1 MKATDQIRNLAR
13 AAGIAV
19 EWVNAAKKPQQV
31 PDSNLVRVLGALG
44 FPCETASQLAESR
57 ARIAALHHSR
67 SAHPS
72 FVTAD
77 AGRLIS
83 IASDKAASIGALEL
97 ENGKTRDIRVERV
110 ANGFS
115 LSGIVEP
122 GFHRLHIADRLITI
136 AVAPQRCVT
145 AADLAGR
152 SRSWGV
158 AVQLYGLRES
168 GDLGIG
174 NASGLI
180 AFVEGAARAGADAV
194 ALSPTHAMF
203 SADPGRYGPYSPSS
217 RLFLNPLNA
226 DPTIVFGQECVS
238 AVAQTLG
245 LAERARALEAQ
256 PLIDWGSSTAAKLAL
271 FRGLF
276 DDFWED
282 LNASELRNAF
292 AQFRTRGGPLLEKH
306 ACFEAIQAWQLQQD
320 RNRWD
325 WRNWPKP
332 WKEPES
338 EEVRRFSQDN
348 RREVAFHVF
357 LQWLADASL
366 SAAQTQA
373 RTAGMGIGL
382 IADLAVGMDA
392 GGSHAWSQ
400 QADILVGLNIGAPPD
415 LFNSEGQNWGLTT
428 FSPWS
433 LPDVHFGPFLATL
446 RAAMRHTGG
455 IRIDHAMGLT
465 RLWLVPEGASPADGA
480 YLNYPCADLLR
491 LIRLESHRHG
501 AAVVAEDLGT
511 VPEGFQDLL
520 AAAGIDGMRV
530 LWFER
535 DDDGAFRHPSEWSA
549 GAAAMTS
556 THDLPTVAGWWRGT
570 DIETRHHL
578 VAASRSGSA
587 SDDEKKQRAK
597 DRCLMW
603 DALRSVDVAEGPASA
618 ASDEGVVD
626 ASIRFVAQTASEFA
640 LIPLEDMLGLSDQP
654 NLPGT
659 ITEHPNW
666 RRRYPGEAS
675 SIWDRPEV
683 ARRAR
688 FLTAERRQ

>member
-1 MKATDQIRNLAR
+1 VKAAEQIRNLAR
-13 AAGIAV
+13 SAGIAV

-31 PDSNLVRVLGALG
+31 PETNLVRVLGALG

-57 ARIAALHHSR
+57 ARIAALRHHH

-77 AGRLIS
+77 AGRS
-83 IASDKAASIGALEL
+83 IVIAFDKVASIGALEL
-97 ENGKTRDIRVERV
+97 EDGKTRDVHLERV

-115 LSGIVEP
+115 VPGIVEP
-122 GFHRLHIADRLITI
+122 GYHKLHLGDRVIAI

-158 AVQLYGLRES
+158 AVQLYGLREH

-180 AFVEGAARAGADAV
+180 AFVEAAARAGADAV

-217 RLFLNPLNA
+217 RLFLNPLYA
-226 DPTIVFGQECVS
+226 DPTIVFGRKCVS
-238 AVAQTLG
+238 AIVQELG
-245 LAERARALEAQ
+245 LAERSKVLEVQ
-256 PLIDWGSSTAAKLAL
+256 PLIDWEGSTAAKLTL
-271 FRGLF
+271 FRSLF
-276 DDFWED
+276 DRFWGGLD
-282 LNASELRNAF
+282 ASELGSAF
-292 AQFRTRGGPLLEKH
+292 ARFRTRGGPLLQKH

-320 RNRWD
+320 QSRWD

-332 WKEPES
+332 WRKPES
-338 EEVRRFSQDN
+338 EDVRRFSQDN
-348 RREVAFHVF
+348 RREIAFHVF

-366 SAAQTQA
+366 SVAQTQA
-373 RTAGMGIGL
+373 RMAGMGIGL

-400 QADILVGLNIGAPPD
+400 QTDILVGLNIGAPPD
-415 LFNSEGQNWGLTT
+415 LFNPQGQNWGLTT
-428 FSPWS
+428 FSPWT
-433 LPDVHFGPFLATL
+433 LPDAQFGPFVATL
-446 RAAMRHTGG
+446 RAAMRHAGG
-455 IRIDHAMGLT
+455 VRIDHAMGLT
-465 RLWLVPEGASPADGA
+465 RLWLIPDGASPADGA
-480 YLNYPCADLLR
+480 YLTYPCADLLR
-491 LIRLESHRHG
+491 LIRLESQRHRSSII
-501 AAVVAEDLGT
+501 AEDLGT
-511 VPEGFQDLL
+511 VPEGFQDRL
-520 AAAGIDGMRV
+520 ADAGVDGMRV

-535 DDDGAFRHPSEWSA
+535 DDDGAFRDSSEWSV

-578 VAASRSGSA
+578 VAASRPEA
-587 SDDEKKQRAK
+587 KSDDEKRQRAT
-597 DRCLMW
+597 DRRLMW
-603 DALRSVDVAEGPASA
+603 EALRSAEVAEGCASVV
-618 ASDEGVVD
+618 SDESVVD
-626 ASIRFVAQTASEFA
+626 ASIRFVAQTASGLA
-640 LIPLEDMLGLSDQP
+640 LIPLEDMLGLPDQP

-688 FLTAERRQ
+688 FLAAERRR

>member
-1 MKATDQIRNLAR
+1 VKAADQIRDLAR
-13 AAGIAV
+13 EVGIAV
-19 EWVNAAKKPQQV
+19 EWVNAAKKPREV
-31 PDSNLVRVLGALG
+31 PDTNLVRVLGALG
-44 FPCETASQLAESR
+44 FPCETTSQLAESR
-57 ARIAALHHSR
+57 ARIAALHHGR
-67 SAHPS
+67 SPHPS
-72 FVTAD
+72 FLTAD
-77 AGRLIS
+77 AGRPIF
-83 IASDKAASIGALEL
+83 IASDEAASIGALEL
-97 ENGKTRDIRVERV
+97 ENGKTRDLRLERV
-110 ANGFS
+110 ANGFL

-122 GFHRLHIADRLITI
+122 GYHKLHLGARVITI

-145 AADLAGR
+145 AAFLAGR

-158 AVQLYGLRES
+158 AVQLYGLRKR

-180 AFVEGAARAGADAV
+180 AFVEAAAHAGADAV

-238 AVAQTLG
+238 AIAQKLG
-245 LAERARALEAQ
+245 LAERGRALEAQ
-256 PLIDWGSSTAAKLAL
+256 PLIDWEDSTAAKLAL

-276 DDFWED
+276 DDFCEGQH
-282 LNASELRNAF
+282 ASELRSAF
-292 AQFRTRGGPLLEKH
+292 VQFRKRGGLLLEKH

-320 RNRWD
+320 RSRWD
-325 WRNWPKP
+325 WRNWPRP
-332 WKEPES
+332 WQEPES
-338 EEVRRFSQDN
+338 EEVREFSQEN

-366 SAAQTQA
+366 SAAQTLA
-373 RTAGMGIGL
+373 RAAGMGIGL

-400 QADILVGLNIGAPPD
+400 QTDILVGLNIGAPPD
-415 LFNSEGQNWGLTT
+415 LFNPQGQNWGLTT
-428 FSPWS
+428 FSPWT
-433 LPDVHFGPFLATL
+433 LPEANFGPFLATV
-446 RAAMRHTGG
+446 RAAMRHAGG
-455 IRIDHAMGLT
+455 IRIDHAMGLA
-465 RLWLVPEGASPADGA
+465 RLWLIPDGASPADGA
-480 YLNYPCADLLR
+480 YLTYPCTDLLR
-491 LIRLESHRHG
+491 LIRLESQRHR
-501 AAVVAEDLGT
+501 ATVIAEDLGT
-511 VPEGFQDLL
+511 VPEGFQDRL
-520 AAAGIDGMRV
+520 AGAGVNGMRV

-535 DDDGAFRHPSEWSA
+535 DDEGAFRDSSEWSV

-570 DIETRHHL
+570 DIETRHRL
-578 VAASRSGSA
+578 VAVSRPGTA
-587 SDDEKKQRAK
+587 SDDEKRQRAK

-603 DALRSVDVAEGPASA
+603 DAFRSAEVAEGSASA
-618 ASDEGVVD
+618 ASDESVVD
-626 ASIRFVAQTASEFA
+626 ASIRFVAQTASELA
-640 LIPLEDMLGLSDQP
+640 LIPLEDMLGLFDQP

-683 ARRAR
+683 ARRGRLLA
-688 FLTAERRQ
+688 AERHR

>member
-1 MKATDQIRNLAR
+1 VRAADQIRRLAC

-19 EWVNAAKKPQQV
+19 EWVNAAKEPQRV
-31 PDSNLVRVLGALG
+31 PETNLVRVLGALG
-44 FPCETASQLAESR
+44 FPCETASQLEESR
-57 ARIAALHHSR
+57 ARIAALHHGR
-67 SAHPS
+67 SARPS

-77 AGRLIS
+77 AGRPIS
-83 IASDKAASIGALEL
+83 IASVEAASIGALEL
-97 ENGKTRDIRVERV
+97 ENGKTRDLPLERV
-110 ANGFS
+110 GNGLS
-115 LSGIVEP
+115 LSGIAEP
-122 GFHRLHIADRLITI
+122 GYHKLHLGDRVITI

-152 SRSWGV
+152 SRCWGV
-158 AVQLYGLRES
+158 AVQLYGLRKR

-180 AFVEGAARAGADAV
+180 SFVEAAARAGADAV

-217 RLFLNPLNA
+217 RLFLNPLHA

-238 AVAQTLG
+238 AIAQELG
-245 LAERARALEAQ
+245 LAERARTLEVQ
-256 PLIDWGSSTAAKLAL
+256 PLVDWQGSTAAKLAL

-276 DDFWED
+276 DSFWERLGASD
-282 LNASELRNAF
+282 LGSGF
-292 AQFRTRGGPLLEKH
+292 AQFRTRGGPLLENH
-306 ACFEAIQAWQLQQD
+306 AIFEAIQAWQLQKD
-320 RNRWD
+320 RSLRD

-332 WKEPES
+332 WREPES
-338 EEVRRFSQDN
+338 EEVRGFSQDN

-415 LFNSEGQNWGLTT
+415 LFNPQGQNWGLTT
-428 FSPWS
+428 FSPWT
-433 LPDVHFGPFLATL
+433 LPDAHFGPFLATL
-446 RAAMRHTGG
+446 RATTRHAGG

-465 RLWLVPEGASPADGA
+465 RLWLVPDGASPADGA
-480 YLNYPCADLLR
+480 YLTYPCTDLLR
-491 LIRLESHRHG
+491 LIRLESQRHR
-501 AAVVAEDLGT
+501 ATVIAEDLGT
-511 VPEGFQDLL
+511 VPEGFQALL
-520 AAAGIDGMRV
+520 ADAGVDGMRV

-535 DDDGAFRHPSEWSA
+535 NDDGAFRDSSEWSV

-556 THDLPTVAGWWRGT
+556 THDLPTVAGWWRGA
-570 DIETRHHL
+570 DIETRHRL
-578 VAASRSGSA
+578 VAASQPATA
-587 SDDEKKQRAK
+587 SDDEKKQRAT
-597 DRCLMW
+597 DRRLMW
-603 DALRSVDVAEGPASA
+603 DALRSAEVAEGSASTV
-618 ASDEGVVD
+618 SDDSVVD
-626 ASIRFVAQTASEFA
+626 ASIRFVARTTSELA

-688 FLTAERRQ
+688 FLAAERRR